1 MATLNIS
8 QKNVADGKNTFFKGN
23 RILMGNGIPTSG
35 SYVRGDIIVNVNTD
49 NDKRCMWICTESGTP
64 GSWAL
69 MGGSLIST
77 EARIVVNEPVTEVPI
92 TGLGGV
98 VEPGDKLD
106 VFLNSVHLLEDEDYI
121 ISSDGSKIS
130 KAVGTWNITGDT
142 AIFDFILV
150 KQVEKVESE
159 NVVINSNQTK
169 TAAVAGKAIVNGPQ
183 TQVAIPAIGFSK
195 STDSLL
201 VFKNGVIMTEG
212 IDYQISGGNI
222 VSLTGTWNASN
233 IAGYEMTF
241 VALKEIVLYDSSIM
255 DMQLKRDESLSTE
268 AKTVVDAINELKAQI
283 DVLNADLLNMAS
295 TVNTLNAQVASQAAI
310 IEEQNN
316 LLDSQRLQGIAAAN
330 SLLDEL

>member
-8 QKNVADGKNTFFKGN
+8 QKNVTDGKNTFFKGN
-23 RILMGNGIPTSG
+23 RILIGNEIPTSG
-35 SYVRGDIIVNVNTD
+35 SYVRGDIVVNVNTD
-49 NDKRCMWICTESGTP
+49 NDKHCMWICTESGTP
-64 GSWAL
+64 GSWAA
-69 MGGSLIST
+69 MGGSLMST

-98 VEPGDKLD
+98 VESGDKLD

-130 KAVGTWNITGDT
+130 KAVGTWNVTGDT

-159 NVVINSNQTK
+159 NVIVNSNQTK
-169 TAAVAGKAIVNGPQ
+169 TAAVSGKAIVNGPQ
-183 TQVAIPAIGFSK
+183 TQVAIPAIGFNK

-222 VSLTGTWNASN
+222 INLTGTWNASN
-233 IAGYEMTF
+233 IADYEMTF

-255 DMQLKRDESLSTE
+255 DMQLKRDDSLNTN
-268 AKTVVDAINELKAQI
+268 AKTIVDAINELKAQI
-283 DVLNADLLNMAS
+283 DALSTDLINMS
-295 TVNTLNAQVASQAAI
+295 QTVAHQTEV

-316 LLDSQRLQGIAAAN
+316 LLNSQRLQGIAAAN

>member
-8 QKNVADGKNTFFKGN
+8 QKNVTDGKNTFFKGN
-23 RILMGNGIPTSG
+23 RILIGNEIPTSG
-35 SYVRGDIIVNVNTD
+35 SYVRGDIVVNVNTD
-49 NDKRCMWICTESGTP
+49 NDKHCMWICTESGTP

-69 MGGSLIST
+69 MGGSLMST

-98 VEPGDKLD
+98 VESGDKLD

-130 KAVGTWNITGDT
+130 KAVGTWNVTGDT

-159 NVVINSNQTK
+159 NVIVNSNQTK

-183 TQVAIPAIGFSK
+183 TQVAIPAIGFNK

-212 IDYQISGGNI
+212 IDYQISGSNI
-222 VSLTGTWNASN
+222 INLTGTWNVSN

-255 DMQLKRDESLSTE
+255 DMQLKRDDSLNTD
-268 AKTVVDAINELKAQI
+268 AKTIVDAINELKAQI
-283 DVLNADLLNMAS
+283 DALSTDLINMS
-295 TVNTLNAQVASQAAI
+295 QTVVHQTEV